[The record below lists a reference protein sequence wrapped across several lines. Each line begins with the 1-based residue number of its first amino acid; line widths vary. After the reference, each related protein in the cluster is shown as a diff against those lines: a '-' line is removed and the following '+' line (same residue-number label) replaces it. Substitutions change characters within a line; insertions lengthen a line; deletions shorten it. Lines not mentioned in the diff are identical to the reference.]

1 MNEHLFE
8 DSSSQI
14 CINRN
19 AYNAKTFDETYKLTA
34 TPSVPKQVRTLLR
47 SHCKFNGLC
56 VGRFFLARFPIFK
69 WVYTYRIRK
78 YLLGDILSGL
88 TVSMLNIPQGMA
100 YALLALQHPVY
111 GLYNSFL
118 FSFIYPIFGTSR
130 HASLGTFAVVSLL
143 TANAIQELATDA
155 TMDDSCSMNSSNSTN
170 NYSQN
175 STLAFSPDVL
185 EKINIASTLTFMVGC
200 VFLIGSVLRLGF
212 ISNFLSRPF
221 TRGYV
226 AGAGCHVFVS
236 QIKTLLGVTV
246 CGTIPSLFKI
256 PIQLYY
262 IAEQVVMLRINWLSI
277 VISLICIIVLYMA
290 KFFNDFLQK
299 KKFPFQLPIQLLLVI
314 IFTIASFFAKFH
326 SDFGVEIVGEI
337 PRGVPG
343 VSLPNPNYFLS
354 LLDNAIIIAVVS
366 YSTGLSMVQ
375 VLADKHGYK
384 TDSNQELLAFGMTSF
399 ISSFFFTIPGGVS
412 LSRSLVQSSSG
423 GKTQLTSIISGM
435 IIILC
440 LVAIA
445 PLFESLPTPVLAA
458 TVIVALHGLYLHVLD
473 LPYYWK
479 VSKYDLFIWIVTFLS
494 TAIIN
499 VEIGLACGLGVS
511 LSVFVFRTLQVSP
524 EVLGNLPSS
533 EFYVNVKDFEEV
545 NLKSSVKI
553 LRHSSPLY
561 FANASKVEKF
571 IMEQLPL
578 VSLTGEKLGCGPA
591 LYRGVQKFRNRKNNK
606 HAELEL
612 ESIEVSTPSEE
623 TDNKFCVI
631 LDCSCIPFIDSM
643 GGTTLCGINKSLT
656 EKKYLFYL
664 TGLSRGLKEDLIR
677 ACGDKWKDILECVFP
692 SIQDALSALEHQA
705 TPPVIR
711 LNGRVLDPSLIR
723 HGTRESSI

>member
-1 MNEHLFE
+1 MNEHVFE

-19 AYNAKTFDETYKLTA
+19 AYNAKTFDDTYKPTPA
-34 TPSVPKQVRTLLR
+34 PSVSKQVRTLLR
-47 SHCKFNGLC
+47 SHCRFNGLC
-56 VGRFFLARFPIFK
+56 VGRFFLARFPILK
-69 WVYTYRIRK
+69 WTYTYRIRK

-130 HASLGTFAVVSLL
+130 HASLGTFAVISLL
-143 TANAIQELATDA
+143 TSNAIHELATFP
-155 TMDDSCSMNSSNSTN
+155 TVDDSCSMNSSNSTN
-170 NYSQN
+170 NSQN
-175 STLAFSPDVL
+175 SAFSPDVL
-185 EKINIASTLTFMVGC
+185 EKINIATTLTFMVGC
-200 VFLIGSVLRLGF
+200 VFLIASVLRLGF

-226 AGAGCHVFVS
+226 AGAGCHVFVA
-236 QIKTLLGVTV
+236 QINTLLGVTV
-246 CGTIPSLFKI
+246 CATVPSLFKI

-262 IAEQVVMLRINWLSI
+262 IAEQIIMLRINWLSI
-277 VISLICIIVLYMA
+277 VISLICIVVLYIA
-290 KFFNDFLQK
+290 KFLNDFLQK
-299 KKFPFQLPIQLLLVI
+299 KKFPFPIPIQLLLI
-314 IFTIASFFAKFH
+314 IVFTIVSFFAKFK
-326 SDFGVEIVGEI
+326 SDFGVEIVGNI

-366 YSTGLSMVQ
+366 YSTGLSMLQ

-423 GKTQLTSIISGM
+423 GKTQLTSIISGF

-445 PLFESLPTPVLAA
+445 PLFEFLPTPVLAA
-458 TVIVALHGLYLHVLD
+458 TIIVALHGLYLQVLD

-479 VSKYDLFIWIVTFLS
+479 VSKYDLFTWIVTFLS
-494 TAIIN
+494 TVVIN
-499 VEIGLACGLGVS
+499 VEIGLVCGLAVS

-524 EVLGNLPSS
+524 EVLGNLHSS
-533 EFYVNVKDFEEV
+533 EFYVNVKEFEEV
-545 NLKSSVKI
+545 NVQSSVKI

-561 FANASKVEKF
+561 FANASKVKKF
-571 IMEQLPL
+571 ILEQLPP
-578 VSLTGEKLGCGPA
+578 VSYTRDELGCGPA
-591 LYRGVQKFRNRKNNK
+591 LYRGVHKLRNRKNNK
-606 HAELEL
+606 HVQLGL
-612 ESIEVSTPSEE
+612 DSVEVTKPREE
-623 TDNKFCVI
+623 TDDKFCVI

-643 GGTTLCGINKSLT
+643 GGTTLCEVNKSLT

-677 ACGDKWKDILECVFP
+677 ACEGKWKDVLDCLFP
-692 SIQDALSALEHQA
+692 SIQDALSALEHLA
-705 TPPVIR
+705 TPPVIH
-711 LNGRVLDPSLIR
+711 LNGKVLDPSLIR
-723 HGTRESSI
+723 QGARESSV